1 MPTKSIDSELPQ
13 AAEVVQEAQIPLSI
27 DEFCQRLSATS
38 RRVALIGGFHAW
50 AKAQGL
56 VKDVETTFQAAWNRF
71 ISLPA

>member
-1 MPTKSIDSELPQ
+1 MSKSLDSAPV
-13 AAEVVQEAQIPLSI
+13 ADAPVQEQQIPLSL

-50 AKAQGL
+50 AKAQGM
-56 VKDVETTFQAAWNRF
+56 VKDVESTFQAAWTRF